1 MLFRSGGAVELHF
14 YPNEAELKVY
24 VIRGGKELARYGM
37 VGGQTR
43 LLDDPRNPTVDY
55 GPSPAGTYEIVRVS
69 PHASTAWSYS
79 YVPYGAPLRDKGGEI
94 EFRDVDGVWKMA
106 TGPSSV
112 FAARNPPPLPRSSY
126 IDGATGKPYPF
137 WQLND
142 FGHLRGQLKSL
153 KTGQLQ
159 GHMIHSSPG
168 NEETRSEEHNV

>member
-1 MLFRSGGAVELHF
+1 MLFRS
-14 YPNEAELKVY
+14 
-24 VIRGGKELARYGM
+24 
-37 VGGQTR
+37 
-43 LLDDPRNPTVDY
+43 
-55 GPSPAGTYEIVRVS
+55 
-69 PHASTAWSYS
+69 
-79 YVPYGAPLRDKGGEI
+79 
-94 EFRDVDGVWKMA
+94 FRDVDGVWKMA

-168 NEETRSEEHNV
+168 NEETAQYFKDTSTLVNAAEALDRLDYSHGCEHLHPKDFDDLVARGWLAPGTTFVVHGYDERRPT